1 MSMNLKVVVI
11 AAVLAAA
18 CSQEKPSGEDTSARD
33 TAPNAGAAHDMS
45 NMPPRSDT
53 AAMAGMDHSAMSDMQ
68 MEGMTHSMPARSE
81 GSDMAGMDHSQ
92 MRAANARSGSMAGM
106 DHSAMTQRSTGSQSM
121 AGMDHSQMNMPS
133 AQRSASSRSATG
145 MQNHNMPMGNQAPQ
159 SARDP
164 HAGLTMT
171 PGISAQPAPP
181 DPHAGMEMEEAG
193 EPPLPD
199 DVAMEKLRALVAEL
213 VRDPKVQA
221 RIQADPALRALW
233 QDPGVRQYLL
243 KRP

>member
-45 NMPPRSDT
+45 NMPAASDT
-53 AAMAGMDHSAMSDMQ
+53 TDMAGMDHSAMSRAQ
-68 MEGMTHSMPARSE
+68 TEGTTQPMPAAGE
-81 GSDMAGMDHSQ
+81 MAGMDHSQ
-92 MRAANARSGSMAGM
+92 MRGRNARSGSMAGR
-106 DHSAMTQRSTGSQSM
+106 DHSAMTRRDAGSHSM
-121 AGMDHSQMNMPS
+121 AGMDHSQMNMAS

-145 MQNHNMPMGNQAPQ
+145 LQNHNMPMGNQAQQ

-164 HAGLTMT
+164 HAGMIMT

-181 DPHAGMEMEEAG
+181 DPHEGMEMEGTGKE
-193 EPPLPD
+193 PLPD

-221 RIQADPALRALW
+221 RIQADPTLRVLW